1 MRRIRRPAR
10 RFSQFSMKLH
20 VITISMMRDF
30 ATIAIEEKENEFF
43 EKFSS
48 KAIHYDGELNF

>member
-30 ATIAIEEKENEFF
+30 ATIAIVEKENEFF
-43 EKFSS
+43 ENVTPVAS
-48 KAIHYDGELNF
+48 AYDGDVTF

>member
-43 EKFSS
+43 ENVSS
-48 KAIHYDGELNF
+48 KAIHYDGELTF

>member
-30 ATIAIEEKENEFF
+30 ATIAIVEKENEFF

>member
-30 ATIAIEEKENEFF
+30 ATIAIVEKEDEFF
-43 EKFSS
+43 ENVSS
-48 KAIHYDGELNF
+48 KAIHYDGELTF

>member
-30 ATIAIEEKENEFF
+30 ATIAIVEKENAFF